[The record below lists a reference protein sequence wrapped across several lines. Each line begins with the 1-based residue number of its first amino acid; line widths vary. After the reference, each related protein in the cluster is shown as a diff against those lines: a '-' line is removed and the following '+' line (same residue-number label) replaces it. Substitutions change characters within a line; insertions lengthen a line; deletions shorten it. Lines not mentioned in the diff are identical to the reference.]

1 MKQVVILIVF
11 ATFFLFTASHA
22 KYSYAQSVDI
32 VVETESPIGVE
43 DNSTESAILKP
54 ERVNYE
60 FPYPGMLPDNP
71 FYILKV
77 IRDGMVKMLIN
88 DEMKMARFSLLN
100 AEKRGYSAKLLV
112 DKNKDGLAVETLSK
126 GNNYLNDCV
135 AAVRNYQKSHPKSP
149 DTKPFLIQL
158 QASARKLIELE
169 QDMKSSIDKKYQVS
183 FAKEKERTVDIEKV
197 VGGMI
202 RQK

>member
-1 MKQVVILIVF
+1 
-11 ATFFLFTASHA
+11 
-22 KYSYAQSVDI
+22 
-32 VVETESPIGVE
+32 
-43 DNSTESAILKP
+43 
-54 ERVNYE
+54 
-60 FPYPGMLPDNP
+60 
-71 FYILKV
+71 
-77 IRDGMVKMLIN
+77 MVKMLIN

-112 DKNKDGLAVETLSK
+112 DKNKDGFAVETLSK

-135 AAVRNYQKSHPKSP
+135 EAVRNYQKSHPKSP

-169 QDMKSSIDKKYQVS
+169 QDMKSSIDKKYQVG